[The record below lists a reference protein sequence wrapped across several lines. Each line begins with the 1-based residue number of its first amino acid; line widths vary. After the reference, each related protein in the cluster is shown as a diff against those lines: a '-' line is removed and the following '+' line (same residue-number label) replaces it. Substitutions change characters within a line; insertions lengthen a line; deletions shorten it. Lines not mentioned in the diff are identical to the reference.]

1 MERRWHADREDD
13 EMQCMREGDR
23 NVAAT
28 SAAVMSVALMLA
40 ACGGA
45 EERTAT
51 AAQAAPALTFSH
63 PRTIDNR
70 YLPLTAKKRCLMRG
84 EGDEGNK
91 ERSVRTVLG
100 ATRRFNIA
108 GQRVDA
114 AVIRDNAYEDG
125 KLVESTLDYFAQAD
139 DGTVYYLGEA
149 VRNIRRGKLVNR
161 KGSWL
166 YGRDTDVPGVAM
178 PGNPELGDQWR
189 FEDAPGITIESN
201 RVEETGLR
209 AKANGKLYTDVIRV
223 SEFIQP
229 EGEIEHKLYAPGV
242 GIVAEYDP
250 EGRAEFAGCR

>member
-1 MERRWHADREDD
+1 MHR
-13 EMQCMREGDR
+13 MREGAR
-23 NVAAT
+23 NLAVASAAT
-28 SAAVMSVALMLA
+28 VSVAVLLA

-45 EERTAT
+45 GERA
-51 AAQAAPALTFSH
+51 AEPAQAGPAPTFSD

-70 YLPLTAKKRCLMRG
+70 YLPLTAKRRCAMRG
-84 EGDEGNK
+84 EADDGTK

-100 ATRRFNIA
+100 ETRRFHI
-108 GQRVDA
+108 GGRPVDA
-114 AVIRDNAYEDG
+114 AVIRDNAYEGG

-178 PGNPELGDQWR
+178 PGNPKLGDQWR

-229 EGEIEHKLYAPGV
+229 EGETEYKLYAPGV
-242 GIVAEYDP
+242 GIVTEYEPD
-250 EGRAEFAGCR
+250 GHAEFAGCR